1 MKKKMKIIT
10 ALIIPIV
17 LGVVILISAPMR
29 QWLLSNIS
37 LLTSLDIQKITEYI
51 RSLGLWGP
59 LISFI
64 LMLLQSVIA
73 PLPAFV
79 LTFAN
84 AIVFGWVWG
93 ALLSWTSAMAGAA
106 LCFGIARFYGRDV
119 VSSLTSIK
127 SIESVDVFFEQ
138 HGKYAIFIARLLPFV
153 SFDIVS
159 YAAGLTAIKFIS
171 FFIATGLGQLPATII
186 YSYVGGMLTGGAKAF
201 VTALLILFALSAFI
215 VLLKKIVSEKKEDI
229 VRNENS
235 K

>member
-138 HGKYAIFIARLLPFV
+138 HGKYPTFN
-153 SFDIVS
+153 D
-159 YAAGLTAIKFIS
+159 
-171 FFIATGLGQLPATII
+171 
-186 YSYVGGMLTGGAKAF
+186 
-201 VTALLILFALSAFI
+201 
-215 VLLKKIVSEKKEDI
+215 E
-229 VRNENS
+229 VRQ
-235 K
+235 KPLQVF

>member
-201 VTALLILFALSAFI
+201 VTALFILFALSAFI

>member
-171 FFIATGLGQLPATII
+171 FFIATGSGQLPATII

>member
-215 VLLKKIVSEKKEDI
+215 VLQKKIVSEKKEDI